1 MTSLSRN
8 EKQNLR
14 HSLARSNF
22 SIFFCAK
29 GFNSGTG
36 PHKQF
41 YYGLHGDI
49 MAPESLPY
57 SLTRNYRT
65 CRLQV
70 GKLTQGRKSEGLPAG
85 AFSGP
90 SPGPRD
96 ARAGDVI
103 MMAGAGGAAGPA
115 PVVHHQPPGK
125 SIYSTR
131 NCAAFQVVFTLVE
144 QWLWQLAGM
153 HKVMSSSPTPCLFFI
168 SRYTGS
174 QNRDLVHAM
183 YIPGIQTVQTCM
195 NTNIHV
201 ISFLRVYIRYLF
213 MVWT

>member
-8 EKQNLR
+8 GRQNLR
-14 HSLARSNF
+14 HSFARSNS

-57 SLTRNYRT
+57 SLTQNYRT

-90 SPGPRD
+90 RPRPRD

-115 PVVHHQPPGK
+115 PDVRHQPPGK
-125 SIYSTR
+125 SVYYTR
-131 NCAAFQVVFTLVE
+131 NFAATVFTLVA
-144 QWLWQLAGM
+144 QWLLQLAGM
-153 HKVMSSSPTPCLFFI
+153 HKVMSSIPTPYLFFI
-168 SRYTGS
+168 SRYTCS

-183 YIPGIQTVQTCM
+183 YIPGILTVCTLSIYGM
-195 NTNIHV
+195 DLN
-201 ISFLRVYIRYLF
+201 L
-213 MVWT
+213 

>member
-1 MTSLSRN
+1 MTSLTRN
-8 EKQNLR
+8 GKQNLR
-14 HSLARSNF
+14 HSLARSNS
-22 SIFFCAK
+22 SIFFLPKVLNQIPAHT
-29 GFNSGTG
+29 NS
-36 PHKQF
+36 F
-41 YYGLHGDI
+41 IVVCNGDF

-90 SPGPRD
+90 RPGPRD

-115 PVVHHQPPGK
+115 PDDRHQPPGK
-125 SIYSTR
+125 SIYYTC
-131 NCAAFQVVFTLVE
+131 NCAAFVFTLVE

-153 HKVMSSSPTPCLFFI
+153 HKVISSSPTPYLFFI

-183 YIPGIQTVQTCM
+183 YIPGIQTVYTCM